1 MAAQK
6 PSVVVTRRLPAPVE
20 TRLKELFD
28 VELRESDTKMT
39 REELIAAMERAD
51 VLVPCITDQIDAA
64 MLARAGERLKLIAN
78 FGAGIDHIDV
88 ETARKRG
95 ILVANTPGVMTEDTA
110 DMAMA

>member
-64 MLARAGERLKLIAN
+64 MLARAPLDLRVNPLKATRDQLA
-78 FGAGIDHIDV
+78 AA
-88 ETARKRG
+88 TA
-95 ILVANTPGVMTEDTA
+95 PSA
-110 DMAMA
+110 DS